1 MRVYPLVIMTDR
13 PAVFSVPAL
22 ATGRDAQRILEVIR
36 KDSEPFGTKMRIENG
51 VGVIEIAQ

>member
-1 MRVYPLVIMTDR
+1 VYPLVIMTDR